1 MQFAVVNTR
10 ERIGKR
16 FKIFQGAIL
25 SVLLYSLAMDAVI
38 DTIDIWNGDWS
49 GISREFLIL
58 KNPRYNIHER
68 EGLYT
73 GSYFESQT
81 KEESGDEPLPLLGFQ
96 LIEPNSDSFF
106 MDISGGLTVF
116 PLLLYFFLSLP
127 PPTIF

>member
-10 ERIGKR
+10 ERIGGR
-16 FKIFQGAIL
+16 FKIFQSAIL
-25 SVLLYSLAMDAVI
+25 SVLLYSLGMDAVI

-49 GISREFLIL
+49 GISREVLIL
-58 KNPRYNIHER
+58 KNQRHNIYER

-81 KEESGDEPLPLLGFQ
+81 REESGEESLPLLGFR
-96 LIEPNSDSFF
+96 LIRSNSNSFF
-106 MDISGGLTVF
+106 IDISGGLTVF

-127 PPTIF
+127 PPTIL